1 MKYTEMLFKELALNK
16 RGSVLIFAV
25 FMSMMVGLIG
35 AAAVRMGTVELDVSK
50 NEKWYQTAFFAAD
63 SGIETG
69 RAALNDIKV
78 DDPGNWDMLLQGQQ
92 IAGQPAGTTTLD
104 QVIQN
109 SGTPG
114 VNLFSY
120 SLQVTD
126 NDDLDGS
133 DQVDT
138 DNRVYLTSTGN
149 FQDAS
154 TSIQILVKYIGG
166 GDQYAQEHYDTENTG
181 VAARETK
188 TIEGTIRRTSK

>member
-1 MKYTEMLFKELALNK
+1 MKYTEMLFKEFALNR

-92 IAGQPAGTTTLD
+92 I
-104 QVIQN
+104 IN
-109 SGTPG
+109 
-114 VNLFSY
+114 
-120 SLQVTD
+120 
-126 NDDLDGS
+126 
-133 DQVDT
+133 
-138 DNRVYLTSTGN
+138 
-149 FQDAS
+149 
-154 TSIQILVKYIGG
+154 
-166 GDQYAQEHYDTENTG
+166 
-181 VAARETK
+181 
-188 TIEGTIRRTSK
+188 